1 MGVFFKIHHIR
12 TCASTNALLGQWIRQ
27 GKAQAG
33 TVILADEQTAGRGRF
48 DRVWHSPPGSLALSA
63 ALPLSQNNPGVYQ
76 INTIGAL
83 ALIKTIKNF
92 YYLHTM
98 FKWPNDVLIRD
109 LKVSGILSE
118 TVPEKNTVIFGLG
131 VNLNSIPE
139 QFPADIKNALTTIRH
154 ETNAVTNTDAFLN
167 QFLNSFA
174 QELYAYYENCFS
186 QTLGS
191 VNPLLAWQNTE
202 ISVREPDKKIYPAKI
217 LGLNSEGFLHVVT
230 KSGAIQTLTAADILS
245 VHSKS

>member
-1 MGVFFKIHHIR
+1 MGLFFKILR
-12 TCASTNALLGQWIRQ
+12 LKSCTSTNTLMGQWLRE

-48 DRVWHSPPGSLALSA
+48 DRIWHTAPGNIALSA

-83 ALIKTIKNF
+83 ALIKTIQNF
-92 YYLHTM
+92 YGLPTL

-109 LKVSGILSE
+109 LKTSGLLSE
-118 TVPEKNTVIFGLG
+118 TVPEKNMVIFGLG
-131 VNLNSIPE
+131 VNLNSLPE
-139 QFPADIKNALTTIRH
+139 QFPDNIKQTLTTIRH
-154 ETNAVTNTDAFLN
+154 ETNTVTNTNVFLR
-167 QFLNSFA
+167 QFLHIFA
-174 QELYAYYENCFS
+174 QELCAYYENRFA
-186 QTLGS
+186 QTLS
-191 VNPLLAWQNTE
+191 RVSPLLAWQNTT
-202 ISVREPDKKIYPAKI
+202 IFVREPDKKIYAARI

-230 KSGAIQTLTAADILS
+230 ASGAIQTLTAADILS